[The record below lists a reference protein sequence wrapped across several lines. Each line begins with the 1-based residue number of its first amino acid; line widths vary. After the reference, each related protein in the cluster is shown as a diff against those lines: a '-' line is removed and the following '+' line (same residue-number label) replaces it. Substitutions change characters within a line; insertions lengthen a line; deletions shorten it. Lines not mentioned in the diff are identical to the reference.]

1 MSSPLR
7 DLLKLL
13 DAATYVDS
21 YDIPG
26 SEFDVCRICERSN
39 GAGVLGVKDW
49 HAADCPVPRLQ
60 RKYQDRGPRDR
71 EPRSNHD

>member
-13 DAATYVDS
+13 EHATYGDD
-21 YDIPG
+21 YGIHG
-26 SEFDVCRICERSN
+26 SEFTACRICERASE
-39 GAGVLGVKDW
+39 AGLLFKPGW
-49 HAADCPVPRLQ
+49 HQSWCPVPRLQ

-71 EPRSNHD
+71 EPRRNQ